1 LNNQKNQYK
10 FGASIIRNYIKKF
23 LQLLLYGNL
32 YIGLLAGSIAWAN
45 SLIFEFFN
53 FQIIIFIFFS
63 TTLIYNLDRLFSF
76 SSDYVNSPKRSQYVN
91 HNFILII
98 FIISSCITG
107 ILFFLKFFNFIFI
120 ITLVILFLLTI
131 LYLLIFNKEFEFIQ
145 KFLRISDKSISSQSI
160 SISILKPILLALV
173 WAFATIILPVFHNGY
188 KFSNGVFILLLIRF
202 IEYGVNGV
210 LFDYRDTAGDYKNK
224 KNNLFLAIKPKS
236 IFLFAVLFLLLNSVI
251 ICFAVYTHLLPSV
264 LFFDFIVI
272 LVYIF
277 LIWNIL
283 HNKIFIYKLKSGLDS
298 SLLYPLIVDGVYFL
312 PAIFTILVY
321 SAS

>member
-1 LNNQKNQYK
+1 M
-10 FGASIIRNYIKKF
+10 
-23 LQLLLYGNL
+23 
-32 YIGLLAGSIAWAN
+32 
-45 SLIFEFFN
+45 
-53 FQIIIFIFFS
+53 
-63 TTLIYNLDRLFSF
+63 
-76 SSDYVNSPKRSQYVN
+76 
-91 HNFILII
+91 
-98 FIISSCITG
+98 
-107 ILFFLKFFNFIFI
+107 
-120 ITLVILFLLTI
+120 
-131 LYLLIFNKEFEFIQ
+131 IFNKEFEFIQ